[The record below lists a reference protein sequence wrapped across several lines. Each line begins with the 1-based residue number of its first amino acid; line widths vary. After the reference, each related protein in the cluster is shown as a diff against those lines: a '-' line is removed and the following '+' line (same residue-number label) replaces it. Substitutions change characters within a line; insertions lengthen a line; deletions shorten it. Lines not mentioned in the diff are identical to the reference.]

1 MTCIGLAVLT
11 LLTFGQA
18 AQTSPSVSLD
28 QAAIRQFLLTGKI
41 VKIKTLSTGVTRPR
55 RVTLTDGTLTHD
67 AVFQSVD
74 ETKAVERFPTGRVEF
89 DFRDS
94 WHFNVAAFELSR
106 AVGLDYMVPACV
118 ARIIQ
123 SERGSLCWWVTW
135 KWDEQMRVK
144 QKMRP
149 PDTVDWQRQ
158 WDVMRVFRELV
169 DDTDRNQTNMLIT
182 EDWRVWMVDFSRA
195 FRKTHAL
202 RAPAQLRQCP
212 KTLLERI
219 RTLDEPAVRTAVGDH
234 LRPGEIEAVLIRRR
248 LIVEHFDKLIAE
260 KGAAAVLFDDGR

>member
-1 MTCIGLAVLT
+1 MTCLGSALLT
-11 LLTFGQA
+11 LLTLGQA
-18 AQTSPSVSLD
+18 APTASVD
-28 QAAIRQFLLTGKI
+28 QAATREFLLKGKI
-41 VKIKTLSTGVTRPR
+41 VSIKTLSKGVTKPR

-67 AVFQSVD
+67 AVFQIV
-74 ETKAVERFPTGRVEF
+74 EEYKAIERFPGGRVEM

-94 WHFNVAAFELSR
+94 WHFNIAAFELAR
-106 AVGLDYMVPACV
+106 AIGLEGMVPPCV
-118 ARIIQ
+118 ERIIQ
-123 SERGSLCWWVTW
+123 SERGSLCWWVIW
-135 KWDEQMRVK
+135 KWDEQMRVQ

-195 FRKTHAL
+195 FRKTHTL
-202 RAPAQLRQCP
+202 RKPAELRRCP

-219 RTLDEPAVRTAVGDH
+219 RALDESTVRAAISEH
-234 LRPGEIEAVLIRRR
+234 LRPGEIEAVLIRRK
-248 LIVEHFDKLIAE
+248 LIVEHFDALVAE
-260 KGAAAVLFDDGR
+260 KGADAVLF